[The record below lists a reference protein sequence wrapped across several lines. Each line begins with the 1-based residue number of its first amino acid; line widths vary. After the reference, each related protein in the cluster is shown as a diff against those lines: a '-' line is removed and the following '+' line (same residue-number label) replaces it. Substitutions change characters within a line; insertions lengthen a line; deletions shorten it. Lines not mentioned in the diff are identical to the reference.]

1 MRTMKETGKN
11 TYDLESSDAVH
22 QQFRYISLG
31 GPKLGDPSHY
41 EEDAE
46 TTMTICCERSHCL
59 LVDSHS

>member
-1 MRTMKETGKN
+1 MRTMKEAGRKA
-11 TYDLESSDAVH
+11 YDLESPDAVH
-22 QQFRYISLG
+22 QQFRYISHG